1 MEEDSSEED
10 LDLIQQDDQPSSI
23 DDEETREINTLT
35 REQDLFFEAI
45 NSILDPQEKKVFLDK
60 LRKSLETKPRPKEFI
75 TNNKFDISNILKRL
89 ENISKKSTIIRDLQ
103 TEINNLKQEV
113 KELRQQ
119 QEIHQIVLSHL
130 EENSDSE
137 SIEKDVGNEDKEDEM
152 FMGLINKIKIQ
163 KFYINIRII
172 INDFVLDTMTLFDT
186 GADSNCILEGL
197 VPTNF
202 FEKT

>member
-119 QEIHQIVLSHL
+119 QEIHQIVLFHL
-130 EENSDSE
+130 RNQGE
-137 SIEKDVGNEDKEDEM
+137 
-152 FMGLINKIKIQ
+152 Q
-163 KFYINIRII
+163 K
-172 INDFVLDTMTLFDT
+172 
-186 GADSNCILEGL
+186 
-197 VPTNF
+197 
-202 FEKT
+202 